1 VNPGVKSQPRIG
13 VYICHCGVN
22 IAATVDVA
30 AVTAFAGTLPGVV
43 VARDYTYICSDPGQ
57 VLIKQDIAEFGL
69 NRVVVASC
77 SPWMHEVTFRNVVQV
92 AGLNPYL
99 MEMANIREQCSWVHE
114 AGEATTEKA
123 KWLVASAVAKAALL
137 EPLREREVEVT
148 PAALVIGGGVA
159 GMSAALDI
167 ADAGYKAILVERES
181 HLGGQAAQLHRTFP
195 TLELVDDLV
204 APFIAAVTDH
214 PNIEVL
220 TGAQVVGV
228 EGYVGNFEVL
238 VNSGPVNSY
247 IRDSYIRFPGHK
259 VPNLRIYEPT
269 NLRTFEVG
277 AIIVATGFDS
287 FNATGKPELGYGRY
301 PGVITAPEFEQLAA
315 KGESLTID
323 GQKPRDVA
331 FIQCVG
337 SRDKQV
343 GNPYCSRICCMITAR
358 QAHLVRERL
367 PAANITVFY
376 TDVRAFGK
384 GFEEFY
390 DRVREE
396 GVIYRRGEP
405 SEVGGGGNGRLV
417 VRVEETLLGEEV
429 EVEADLVV
437 LATGLVPRPDA
448 ADLARLLKLAR
459 SPDGFLAE
467 AHPKLRP
474 VDTINEGVFIAGACQ
489 GPKDIPDSIAQAK
502 AAAASAIVPL
512 SQGRVKVEAATCVID
527 DELCVGCDLC
537 AAICPYGALSLDETE
552 GVMTANSVLCK
563 GCGACAV
570 ICPSNAITL
579 LHFTPKQVLAQVEAL
594 MW

>member
-1 VNPGVKSQPRIG
+1 MKSQPCIG

-43 VARDYTYICSDPGQ
+43 VARDYTYMCSDPGQ
-57 VLIKQDIAEFGL
+57 VLIKQDIAEFRL

-77 SPWMHEVTFRNVVQV
+77 SPWMHEVTFRNVVQD

-137 EPLREREVEVT
+137 EPLGEREVEVT

-167 ADAGYKAILVERES
+167 ADAGYKVILVEREP
-181 HLGGQAAQLHRTFP
+181 HLGGRAAQLHRTFP
-195 TLELVDDLV
+195 TLELVEDLV
-204 APFIAAVTDH
+204 APIIAAVTDH

-228 EGYVGNFEVL
+228 EGYIGNFTVTIGKLGNWETGKL
-238 VNSGPVNSY
+238 VTSSPACQS
-247 IRDSYIRFPGHK
+247 
-259 VPNLRIYEPT
+259 T
-269 NLRTFEVG
+269 NLPIYQLPIYQSADVG

-287 FNATGKPELGYGRY
+287 FDATGKPELGYGRY

-315 KGESLTID
+315 KGGSLIID
-323 GQKPRDVA
+323 GREPRAVA

-367 PAANITVFY
+367 PEANITVFY

-384 GFEEFY
+384 GFEEYY

-405 SEVGGGGNGRLV
+405 SEVIQSADGERLV
-417 VRVEETLLGEEV
+417 VKVEDTLLGEEV

-489 GPKDIPDSIAQAK
+489 GPKDIPDSITQAK

-512 SQGRVKVEAATCVID
+512 SQGRVKVESATCVID